1 MQSNPLFG
9 EHKESIMA
17 EKKAILVLAD
27 SLDLNASGDTL
38 DALRKKAALLP
49 HADCAGLAAV
59 AEKLGAVKTDASG
72 IQAALDGAKEDSVLV
87 MVEGDALAAAL
98 EAADRRTLV
107 IVATGKGEAF
117 YGLAINAKAGTVERA
132 VNAQDIAVTIATI
145 ADLPVDE
152 NCTGAII
159 YQVMKNPNL
168 KLDEIRK
175 LKEAL
180 VRMESVIQRDN
191 REPWD
196 KHDCA

>member
-1 MQSNPLFG
+1 
-9 EHKESIMA
+9 MA

-27 SLDLNASGDTL
+27 SLDLNGSGEAL
-38 DALRKKAALLP
+38 DKLKKKGAVLP
-49 HADCAGLAAV
+49 HAAAQGLKERAV
-59 AEKLGAVKTDASG
+59 ALGGVSVPADG
-72 IQAALDGAKEDSVLV
+72 IAAAL
-87 MVEGDALAAAL
+87 EGDTAFVLTDNLAAAL

-107 IVATGKGEAF
+107 VVAAKAGTVF
-117 YGLAINAKAGTVERA
+117 YGLAINAKAGVVERA

-145 ADLPVDE
+145 ADLPIDE
-152 NCTGAII
+152 SCTGAII

-168 KLDEIRK
+168 KLEEIRK

>member
-27 SLDLNASGDTL
+27 SLDLNASGDSL
-38 DALRKKAALLP
+38 DALSKKAALLP

-107 IVATGKGEAF
+107 IVATGKGAAF

>member
-1 MQSNPLFG
+1 
-9 EHKESIMA
+9 MA
-17 EKKAILVLAD
+17 EKKALLVLAD
-27 SLDLNASGDTL
+27 ALDLNGSGEAL
-38 DALRKKAALLP
+38 DKLKKKAAVLS
-49 HADCAGLAAV
+49 HADAAGLKDLAV
-59 AEKLGAVKTDASG
+59 ALGGVCADASG
-72 IQAALDGAKEDSVLV
+72 IEAAFEADAALVI
-87 MVEGDALAAAL
+87 VEGADALAPAL

-107 IVATGKGEAF
+107 VVASAF
-117 YGLAINAKAGTVERA
+117 GTAFSGLAVNPKAGIVGRA

-152 NCTGAII
+152 ACTGAII

-168 KLDEIRK
+168 KLEEIKK

>member
-1 MQSNPLFG
+1 
-9 EHKESIMA
+9 MA
-17 EKKAILVLAD
+17 EKKALLVLAD
-27 SLDLNASGDTL
+27 ALDLNGSGEAL
-38 DALRKKAALLP
+38 DKLKKKAAVLS
-49 HADCAGLAAV
+49 HAD
-59 AEKLGAVKTDASG
+59 
-72 IQAALDGAKEDSVLV
+72 AALVI
-87 MVEGDALAAAL
+87 VEGADALAPAL

-107 IVATGKGEAF
+107 VVVSASGTAF
-117 YGLAINAKAGTVERA
+117 YGLAVNPKAGIVGRA

-145 ADLPVDE
+145 ADLPIDE
-152 NCTGAII
+152 DCTGAII

-168 KLDEIRK
+168 KLEEIKK